1 MSLGICDEM
10 NHSVELR
17 LEASGRAFGL
27 VNVCSQLFWR
37 NKWKLVHVGAFIVLR
52 KSVEVI
58 FSCRLTASII
68 SSACL
73 RVITRTY
80 YTLCTPP
87 CNNTY
92 VLYPMHT
99 SV

>member
-37 NKWKLVHVGAFIVLR
+37 NKWKLVHVA
-52 KSVEVI
+52 
-58 FSCRLTASII
+58 CWSIYC
-68 SSACL
+68 SS
-73 RVITRTY
+73 
-80 YTLCTPP
+80 
-87 CNNTY
+87 
-92 VLYPMHT
+92 
-99 SV
+99 

>member
-58 FSCRLTASII
+58 FSCRLLPVTPYTQVRFRFFDLN
-68 SSACL
+68 CCHL
-73 RVITRTY
+73 RFFDVKLAILFR
-80 YTLCTPP
+80 
-87 CNNTY
+87 
-92 VLYPMHT
+92 H
-99 SV
+99 